1 MVVVRSPRRMGGD
14 IVEQGDHDAL
24 LEAGGAYDRLYWSQF
39 AGGVDPDQDD
49 AVLERSAAVT
59 GEIAAVAGEAAE
71 PAGAGPATSADPP
84 ATSAD
89 PTEDR

>member
-1 MVVVRSPRRMGGD
+1 MVVLRSPRRMGGD

-39 AGGVDPDQDD
+39 AGGVDPGQGG
-49 AVLERSAAVT
+49 AVLDGSVAVPGQMAAVT
-59 GEIAAVAGEAAE
+59 AELADARPAA
-71 PAGAGPATSADPP
+71 
-84 ATSAD
+84 SAD